1 MTRRWRLL
9 VFFST
14 VSALFTF
21 FVVHSVARIEDKYFE
36 THRVFLDPAVYQEHL
51 FKLWEASHQHDRF
64 ELAGNE
70 LTNPAEGGGIPP
82 LAFRSV
88 PLLLLNPDLLKDR
101 HAYLITSGFS
111 LIIFVLLALYTVYR
125 RTGSFVYS
133 MAVAALICST
143 PGIYQPVLGL
153 GAFWLDLTAGFLGSA
168 AILCLINSEKGQH
181 LGWLAGF
188 ALLAGSSL
196 LSRFVTGVYLFVQAA
211 PLLVFYLLHRWKE
224 TKSFVTVL
232 MPVLVIGGVLCL
244 LTGWYIWHQTPS
256 QLFYYLNYGY
266 GNTDPLTSC
275 QLAFVTALSFVGL
288 NLALVCSA
296 SFLIQMI
303 FGARVRWR
311 GVAELLWPA
320 VAVGLFLGLSGEIGT
335 SPQAMQYSC
344 PLLLCA
350 LLCPIDWRE
359 GPEFGYS
366 RSMRVFFTAIA
377 PLAMAPLILLV
388 VAVTSLNQSL
398 HDWLWRPPRASA
410 EEQDRKAL
418 IDRLTDEIM
427 QHFPDKVIGAYFDQF
442 DEYAF
447 VTAFEK
453 YGRPPRLLPG
463 RAFDIRAE
471 YLNADFPNKSPKELA
486 DMACR
491 EAIEKCDIVLV
502 FNDPAAAFKPA
513 PFDYGSC
520 LNPYSEE
527 IASRLAKLVQTDRN
541 WKLLFVAPSKYLP
554 GGVAGYANLT
564 RFPDAPAA
572 MK

>member
-14 VSALFTF
+14 VSALFAF

-51 FKLWEASHQHDRF
+51 YKLWEASHQHNRL

-101 HAYLITSGFS
+101 HAHLITSGFS
-111 LIIFVLLALYTVYR
+111 LFIFVLLALYTVYR

-143 PGIYQPVLGL
+143 PGMYEPVLGL

-168 AILCLINSEKGQH
+168 AMLCLINSKKGQY

-188 ALLAGSSL
+188 ALLAGSSV
-196 LSRFVTGVYLFVQAA
+196 LSRFVTGVYLFVQAG
-211 PLLVFYLLHRWKE
+211 PLLVFYLLHRWRA
-224 TKSFVTVL
+224 TKSFVPVL
-232 MPVLVIGGVLCL
+232 APVLVIGGVLCL
-244 LTGWYIWHQTPS
+244 LTGWYIWHQIPS

-275 QLAFVTALSFVGL
+275 QLAFVTALSFVGQ
-288 NLALVCSA
+288 NFALVCSA
-296 SFLIQMI
+296 IFLFQMI

-311 GVAELLWPA
+311 GAAELLWPA

-359 GPEFGYS
+359 RPEFGYS
-366 RSMRVFFTAIA
+366 RSMRFFFTAI
-377 PLAMAPLILLV
+377 APLILLV

-398 HDWLWRPPRASA
+398 HGWLWRPPRPSA
-410 EEQDRKAL
+410 EEKDRKAL

-427 QHFPDKVIGAYFDQF
+427 QHFPDKVVGAYFDQF